1 LKIVLGTNNWK
12 LEIVMK
18 GKGKVCLAVTGQ
30 HFKLFV

>member
-18 GKGKVCLAVTGQ
+18 GKVCLAVTGQ
-30 HFKLFV
+30 HLKLFV